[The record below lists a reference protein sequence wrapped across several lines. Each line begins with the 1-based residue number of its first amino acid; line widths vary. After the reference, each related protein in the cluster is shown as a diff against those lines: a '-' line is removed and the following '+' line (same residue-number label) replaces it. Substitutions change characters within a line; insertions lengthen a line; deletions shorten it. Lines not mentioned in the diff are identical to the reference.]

1 MTIQE
6 LKSQI
11 EAGSVTSDLIIFKD
25 TENNFISNQYIQAIR
40 RLKNQEIQYLD
51 SPLELIQ
58 DAWSIFGDE
67 DTTLE
72 DHTLRVIKSD
82 SFNWSSSRIADL
94 KNVIIVVSKFADKS
108 IEKLFEPWT
117 VNVPKIEDWMLKDY
131 VYSTTEGVAQKDL
144 DWLINLC
151 GKNRDRLQME
161 LDKLNLFGVD
171 ERKYLFNDLIRD
183 GAVDDL
189 SSYSIFNFTNAI
201 TSKDL
206 KMLMTIYKELDRV
219 DVNEFGLLTILV
231 KNFKNI
237 LMVQLTANPTPES
250 TGIDGKQLYAIKRI
264 PRVYSADQLVKIY
277 QMLLDID
284 RQVKSGELPTDI
296 LIDYIVIKILSA

>member
-6 LKSQI
+6 LKAQI
-11 EAGSVTSDLIIFKD
+11 EAGNVSHDLIIFKD
-25 TENNFISNQYIQAIR
+25 TENNFISNQYIRAIQKLR
-40 RLKNQEIQYLD
+40 NQEIQYID
-51 SPLELIQ
+51 SPMELIQ
-58 DAWSIFGDE
+58 DSWSIFGADE
-67 DTTLE
+67 SVE
-72 DHTLRVIKSD
+72 NTLRVIKSD
-82 SFNWSSSRIADL
+82 SFTWSSTRIAEL
-94 KNVIIVVSKFADKS
+94 KDVIIVVSKFSDKTV
-108 IEKLFEPWT
+108 EKHFEPWT
-117 VNVPKIEDWMLKDY
+117 VSVPKIEDWMLKDY

-144 DWLINLC
+144 DWLMNLC

-161 LDKLNLFGVD
+161 LDKLILFGVD

-189 SSYSIFNFTNAI
+189 SSYSIFSFTNAI

-250 TGIDGKQLYAIKRI
+250 TGIDGKQLYAVKRI
-264 PRVYSADQLVKIY
+264 PRVYSPDQLVKIY

-284 RQVKSGELPTDI
+284 RQVKTGELPTDI
-296 LIDYIVIKILSA
+296 LIDYIIIKILSA

>member
-6 LKSQI
+6 LKAQI
-11 EAGSVTSDLIIFKD
+11 EAGNVTHDLIIFKD
-25 TENNFISNQYIQAIR
+25 TEGNFISNQYIRAIQ
-40 RLKNQEIQYLD
+40 RLRNQEIQYLE
-51 SPLELIQ
+51 SPMELIQ
-58 DAWSIFGDE
+58 DSWSIFGSD
-67 DTTLE
+67 DLAV
-72 DHTLRVIKSD
+72 DNTLRVIKTD
-82 SFNWSSSRIADL
+82 SFIWTSLRIMDL
-94 KNVIIVVSKFADKS
+94 KDVIIVVSKFSDKT
-108 IEKLFEPWT
+108 IEKQFET
-117 VNVPKIEDWMLKDY
+117 CVVNVPKIEDWMLKDY

-144 DWLINLC
+144 DWLMNLC

-161 LDKLNLFGVD
+161 LDKLTLFGVD

-201 TSKDL
+201 TSKDM

-237 LMVQLTANPTPES
+237 LMVQLTSNPTPES
-250 TGIDGKQLYAIKRI
+250 TGIDGKQLYAVKRI
-264 PRVYSADQLVKIY
+264 PRVYSPDQLVKIY

-284 RQVKSGELPTDI
+284 RQVKTGELPTDI
-296 LIDYIVIKILSA
+296 LIDYIIIKILSA

>member
-11 EAGSVTSDLIIFKD
+11 ESGAVSHNLIIFKD
-25 TENNFISNQYIQAIR
+25 TEGSFISNQYIQAIR
-40 RLKNQEIQYLD
+40 KQRNQEIQYLD
-51 SPLELIQ
+51 SPMELIQ
-58 DAWSIFGDE
+58 DAWSIFGADE
-67 DTTLE
+67 SESDN
-72 DHTLRVIKSD
+72 TLRVIRNE
-82 SFNWSSSRIADL
+82 SFIWSNPRIAELTD
-94 KNVIIVVSKFADKS
+94 VIIVVSKFSDKT
-108 IEKLFEPWT
+108 IEKQFEPWI
-117 VNVPKIEDWMLKDY
+117 VSVPKIEDWMLKDY

-161 LDKLNLFGVD
+161 LDKIKLFGEA

-206 KMLMTIYKELDRV
+206 NMLMTIYKELDRV

-264 PRVYSADQLVKIY
+264 PRVYSPDQLVKIY

-284 RQVKSGELPTDI
+284 RQVKTGELPTEI

>member
-1 MTIQE
+1 M
-6 LKSQI
+6 
-11 EAGSVTSDLIIFKD
+11 
-25 TENNFISNQYIQAIR
+25 
-40 RLKNQEIQYLD
+40 
-51 SPLELIQ
+51 ELIQ
-58 DAWSIFGDE
+58 DAWSIFGADE
-67 DTTLE
+67 SESDN
-72 DHTLRVIKSD
+72 TLRVIRNE
-82 SFNWSSSRIADL
+82 SFIWSSPRIAELTD
-94 KNVIIVVSKFADKS
+94 VIIVVSKFSDKT
-108 IEKLFEPWT
+108 IEKQFEPWI
-117 VNVPKIEDWMLKDY
+117 VSVPKIEEWMLKDY

-161 LDKLNLFGVD
+161 LDKIKLFGEA

-206 KMLMTIYKELDRV
+206 NMLMTIYKELDRV

-264 PRVYSADQLVKIY
+264 PRVYSPDQLVKIY

-284 RQVKSGELPTDI
+284 RQVKTGELPTEI
-296 LIDYIVIKILSA
+296 LIDYIVIKILSAQEAYESTFLY

>member
-1 MTIQE
+1 MTIQD
-6 LKSQI
+6 LKAQI
-11 EAGSVTSDLIIFKD
+11 ESGAVSHDLIIFKD
-25 TENNFISNQYIQAIR
+25 TEGNFISNQYIRAIQKLR
-40 RLKNQEIQYLD
+40 NQEIQYLD
-51 SPLELIQ
+51 SPMELIQ
-58 DAWSIFGDE
+58 DSWSIFGDE
-67 DTTLE
+67 DTSGE
-72 DHTLRVIKSD
+72 NTLRVIKTD
-82 SFNWSSSRIADL
+82 SFVWTSSRISDL
-94 KNVIIVVSKFADKS
+94 KDVIIVVSKFSDKAV
-108 IEKLFEPWT
+108 EKQLEPWI
-117 VNVPKIEDWMLKDY
+117 VSVPKIEDWMLKDY

-161 LDKLNLFGVD
+161 LDKLTLFGVA

-206 KMLMTIYKELDRV
+206 NMLMTIYKELDRV

-264 PRVYSADQLVKIY
+264 PRVYTPDQLVKIY

-284 RQVKSGELPTDI
+284 RQVKTGELPTDI

>member
-6 LKSQI
+6 LKAQI
-11 EAGSVTSDLIIFKD
+11 EAGNVTHDLIVFKD
-25 TENNFISNQYIQAIR
+25 TEGNFISNQYIRAIQR
-40 RLKNQEIQYLD
+40 SRNQEIQYLE
-51 SPLELIQ
+51 SPMELIQ
-58 DAWSIFGDE
+58 DSWSIFGADE
-67 DTTLE
+67 MTVDN
-72 DHTLRVIKSD
+72 TLRVIKAD
-82 SFNWSSSRIADL
+82 SFIWASSRIMGL
-94 KNVIIVVSKFADKS
+94 KDVIIVVSKFSDKA
-108 IEKLFEPWT
+108 IEKQFET
-117 VNVPKIEDWMLKDY
+117 YVVNVPKIEDWMLRDY

-151 GKNRDRLQME
+151 GKNHDRLQME
-161 LDKLNLFGVD
+161 LDKLTLFGAD

-201 TSKDL
+201 TSKDM
-206 KMLMTIYKELDRV
+206 KMLKTIYKELNRV

-237 LMVQLTANPTPES
+237 LMVQLTSNPTPES

-264 PRVYSADQLVKIY
+264 PRVYSPDQLVRIY
-277 QMLLDID
+277 QILLDID
-284 RQVKSGELPTDI
+284 RQVKTGELSTDI
-296 LIDYIVIKILSA
+296 LIDYILIKILSA

>member
-6 LKSQI
+6 LKAQI
-11 EAGSVTSDLIIFKD
+11 ESGNVTHDLIIFKD
-25 TENNFISNQYIQAIR
+25 TEGNFISNQYIRAIQ
-40 RLKNQEIQYLD
+40 RLRNQELQYLD
-51 SPLELIQ
+51 SPTELIQ
-58 DAWSIFGDE
+58 DSWSIFGAD
-67 DTTLE
+67 DVTV
-72 DHTLRVIKSD
+72 DNTLRVIKSD
-82 SFNWSSSRIADL
+82 SFVWPSNRISDL
-94 KNVIIVVSKFADKS
+94 KDVIIVVSKFQDKAV
-108 IEKLFEPWT
+108 EKQLEPWI
-117 VNVPKIEDWMLKDY
+117 VSVPKIEDWMLKDY
-131 VYSTTEGVAQKDL
+131 VYSTTEGVSQKDL

-151 GKNRDRLQME
+151 GDNKDRLQME
-161 LDKLNLFGVD
+161 LDKLMLFGVD

-189 SSYSIFNFTNAI
+189 SSYSIFNFTNAV

-219 DVNEFGLLTILV
+219 DVNEFGLLTILL

-250 TGIDGKQLYAIKRI
+250 TGIDGKQLYAVKRI
-264 PRVYSADQLVKIY
+264 PRVYSPDQLVKIY

-284 RQVKSGELPTDI
+284 RKVKTGELPTDI
-296 LIDYIVIKILSA
+296 LIDYIIIKILST

>member
-6 LKSQI
+6 LKAQI
-11 EAGSVTSDLIIFKD
+11 EAGNVSHDLIIFKD
-25 TENNFISNQYIQAIR
+25 TENNFVSNQYIRAIQKLR
-40 RLKNQEIQYLD
+40 NQEIQYLD
-51 SPLELIQ
+51 SPMELIQ
-58 DAWSIFGDE
+58 DAWSIFGADE
-67 DTTLE
+67 SVE
-72 DHTLRVIKSD
+72 NTLRVIKSD
-82 SFNWSSSRIADL
+82 SFTWSSIRIAEL
-94 KNVIIVVSKFADKS
+94 KDVIIVVSKFSDKTV
-108 IEKLFEPWT
+108 EKQFEPWT
-117 VNVPKIEDWMLKDY
+117 VSAPKIEDWMLKDY

-144 DWLINLC
+144 DWLMNLC

-161 LDKLNLFGVD
+161 LDKLTLFGVD

-250 TGIDGKQLYAIKRI
+250 TGIDGKQLYAVKRI
-264 PRVYSADQLVKIY
+264 PRVYSPDQLVKIY
-277 QMLLDID
+277 QMLLDVD
-284 RQVKSGELPTDI
+284 RQVKTGELPTDI
-296 LIDYIVIKILSA
+296 MIDYIIIKILSA

>member
-6 LKSQI
+6 LKAQI
-11 EAGSVTSDLIIFKD
+11 EAGNVTHDLIIFKD
-25 TENNFISNQYIQAIR
+25 TESNFISNQYIRAIQ
-40 RLKNQEIQYLD
+40 RLRNQEIQYLE
-51 SPLELIQ
+51 SPMELIQ
-58 DAWSIFGDE
+58 DSWSIFGSE
-67 DTTLE
+67 DVTVDNL
-72 DHTLRVIKSD
+72 LRVIKTD
-82 SFNWSSSRIADL
+82 SFIWTSPRITSL
-94 KNVIIVVSKFADKS
+94 KDVIIVVSKFSDKT
-108 IEKLFEPWT
+108 IEKQFET
-117 VNVPKIEDWMLKDY
+117 YIVNVPKIEDWMLKDY

-144 DWLINLC
+144 DWLMNLC

-161 LDKLNLFGVD
+161 LDKLTLFGVD
-171 ERKYLFNDLIRD
+171 ERRYLFNDLIRD

-201 TSKDL
+201 TSKDM
-206 KMLMTIYKELDRV
+206 KMLQTIYKELDRV

-237 LMVQLTANPTPES
+237 LMVQLTSNPTPES

-264 PRVYSADQLVKIY
+264 PRAYSPDQLVKIY

-284 RQVKSGELPTDI
+284 RQVKTGELPTDI
-296 LIDYIVIKILSA
+296 LIDYIIIKILSA